1 MQGSFSVILLHVL
14 LGALVTELGISIL
27 LMGKCF
33 LFLPHKMSG
42 REGSVVGGNSACFI
56 YIEFIFRMHQDKLWS
71 QMLHCLWLDL
81 KRLVEISSTYSS
93 AGTANKD
100 TNKAN

>member
-33 LFLPHKMSG
+33 LFLPHKMSRG
-42 REGSVVGGNSACFI
+42 EGISGGGKLSMFYLHRI
-56 YIEFIFRMHQDKLWS
+56 YFQNASRQTLEPNASLFMVRFQK
-71 QMLHCLWLDL
+71 
-81 KRLVEISSTYSS
+81 
-93 AGTANKD
+93 AG
-100 TNKAN
+100 